1 MAVKPDYKKIEK
13 EAKKIAEEIL
23 KQQNFK
29 VEIKV
34 KPEENLIVVNIS
46 GEDLGLFIGHR
57 GAHLE
62 SLQLV
67 IGLILNKRMKL
78 DSRIPVLVD
87 VGNWRK
93 QREEALEELLEK
105 HLYELKKDKKLV
117 ELPPMTPAQRRTIH
131 VLVKNHKD
139 LTSESKGE
147 EPYRHVIIKKAS

>member
-46 GEDLGLFIGHR
+46 GEDLGLLIGHR
-57 GAHLE
+57 GEHLE

-67 IGLILNKRMKL
+67 IGRILNKRMKL

-105 HLYELKKDKKLV
+105 HLYELKKDKKLN
-117 ELPPMTPAQRRTIH
+117 EREEMSW
-131 VLVKNHKD
+131 NS
-139 LTSESKGE
+139 TSGKPS
-147 EPYRHVIIKKAS
+147 